1 MTPQSWLPWRRSRAR
16 REQRER
22 EIASEIQTHLELEA
36 GEHRE
41 RGLPPGEA
49 NDAARRAFGNV
60 GIVTEDTRAVWG
72 WTAVEQLVQD
82 VRYAV
87 RTMRRSP
94 GFAFTAIL
102 SLAMG
107 IGVNAAMFSMADALL
122 FRPLAIRAPGDVA
135 IVRSTSPDRAFD
147 GVSYPDFKDF
157 RDKSQSFDGLIAHR
171 LWMLSMAKTVDA
183 VPQMRMGMKVSRDF
197 FQTLGVEPALG
208 RAFLPEEVDVPGRD
222 AVAVLSHAF
231 WMNEFDGDP
240 RVVGRTIYVSDTP
253 VIIVGV
259 APRRFTGMDP
269 IIQPFLYVPASLGES
284 AGGKSIGASG
294 TTGGE
299 RSSNSGQGASAAASG
314 SVLDARGERGFI
326 VRGRLRDG
334 VTRERA
340 QAELAGIAKGLEQR
354 FPDTN
359 RARGVA
365 VRGEMQMRQEE
376 TPALFPIVI
385 LLLVLA
391 GLVLAIVCANVAN
404 LFLAR
409 ARARSREVAIR
420 LAIGSGQ
427 FRLVRQLL
435 TESAVLAVTGGFAG
449 IVLGFLVVRFFGS
462 IRIPTDTP
470 LVFDARIDT
479 RVLVFSLAAA
489 LLSALAFGLVP
500 AWQAG
505 RTNLVDALKRGDAGT
520 SGSARRR
527 RIWGRQTL
535 VVGQIALALVLMVTA
550 GIMLD
555 AFRKMLVVELGFRT
569 GQIMMIEVNTGMVN
583 YDDDRARELFRQL
596 IERTRALPGV
606 RHATLARAIPFRP
619 NFTDKLVVPE
629 GYQLPAGQDGV
640 RVSANIIDEAW
651 FETMGAGMRRGRAF
665 TIDDRADSRRVAI
678 VNEMFASLY
687 WPRQDAVG
695 KRLRLGPAGEW
706 VEVIG
711 VARTTKF
718 GQIAEPP
725 KPYLYLPLH
734 QHPQSRLTLLVH
746 TAGDPRAMADPL
758 RQLVRSLDPRMPV
771 FNVRDLQGMYEDGA
785 LGSQKLIVQIVSG
798 MGLLGL
804 GLAIVGLYAVI
815 AYSASR
821 RMREFGVRLSV
832 GASRADILRLV
843 LREGANLAA
852 AGIVLGLGVSLPVQR
867 VLGAVLVGLGPI
879 NPWIVVIAPLGLVIV
894 TIGACVAPAWRA
906 SLVNPT
912 TVLRLE

>member
-1 MTPQSWLPWRRSRAR
+1 MTPWLPWRRAGDRRA
-16 REQRER
+16 QRER
-22 EIASEIQTHLELEA
+22 EITSEIQTHLELEA

-41 RGLPPGEA
+41 RGLPPNEA
-49 NDAARRAFGNV
+49 RDAARRAFGNV
-60 GIVTEDTRAVWG
+60 AIVTEDTRAAWG
-72 WTAVEQLVQD
+72 WTAAEQFVQD
-82 VRYAV
+82 VRYAL

-94 GFAFTAIL
+94 GFALTAIL

-135 IVRSTSPDRAFD
+135 VVRSTSPDRAFD

-171 LWMLSMAKTVDA
+171 LWMMSLAKTADA

-222 AVAVLSHAF
+222 AVAILSHTF

-240 RVVGRTIYVSDTP
+240 RVIGRTIYVSDTP
-253 VIIVGV
+253 VTIVGI

-269 IIQPFLYVPASLGES
+269 IIQPFLYVPASLGEGASS
-284 AGGKSIGASG
+284 AG
-294 TTGGE
+294 
-299 RSSNSGQGASAAASG
+299 AAG
-314 SVLDARGERGFI
+314 VTVLEQRGERGFI

-340 QAELAGIAKGLEQR
+340 QAELTGIAKGLEQR

-359 RARGVA
+359 RARGIA
-365 VRGEMQMRQEE
+365 VRSEMQMRQEE
-376 TPALFPIVI
+376 APPLFPIVI

-391 GLVLAIVCANVAN
+391 ALVLAIVCANVAN

-435 TESAVLAVTGGFAG
+435 TESAVLAVTGGIAG
-449 IVLGFLVVRFFGS
+449 VGLGYLVVRFLGS

-470 LVFDARIDT
+470 LVFAPRIDT
-479 RVLVFSLAAA
+479 RVLLFSLGAA

-505 RTNLVDALKRGDAGT
+505 RTDLVEALKRGDAG
-520 SGSARRR
+520 SGASARRR
-527 RIWGRQTL
+527 RMWGRQTL

-555 AFRKMLVVELGFRT
+555 AFRKMLVVDLGFRT
-569 GQIMMIEVNTGMVN
+569 GNVMMIEVNTGMVN
-583 YDDDRARELFRQL
+583 YDDNRSREFFRQL
-596 IERTRALPGV
+596 LERTRALPGV

-640 RVSANIIDEAW
+640 RVPANYVDEAW
-651 FETMGAGMRRGRAF
+651 FETMDMGMRRGRPF
-665 TIDDRADSRRVAI
+665 TIDDRADSRKTAI

-725 KPYLYLPLH
+725 KPYLYLPLT
-734 QHPQSRLTLLVH
+734 QNPQPRLTLLVH
-746 TAGDPRAMADPL
+746 TADDPRAMADPL
-758 RQLVRSLDPRMPV
+758 RQVVRSLDPRMPV

-785 LGSQKLIVQIVSG
+785 LGSQKLIVQIVSA
-798 MGLLGL
+798 MGVLGL
-804 GLAIVGLYAVI
+804 GLAIIGLYAVI

-821 RMREFGVRLSV
+821 RMREFGVRMSI

-852 AGIVLGLGVSLPVQR
+852 AGIVLGLGLSLPVQR
-867 VLGAVLVGLGPI
+867 TLSAVLVGLGPI
-879 NPWIVVIAPLGLVIV
+879 SPWILVIAPLGLVIV

-906 SLVNPT
+906 SMVNPT

>member
-1 MTPQSWLPWRRSRAR
+1 MTPWLPWRRARER
-16 REQRER
+16 REQRDR
-22 EIASEIQTHLELEA
+22 EIAAEIQTHLELEA
-36 GEHRE
+36 GEQRE
-41 RGLPPGEA
+41 RGLPPVA
-49 NDAARRAFGNV
+49 AHDAARRAFGNV
-60 GIVTEDTRAVWG
+60 ALVTEDTRAAWG
-72 WTAVEQLVQD
+72 WTAVEQFMQD

-122 FRPLAIRAPGDVA
+122 FRPLAIREPGGVA
-135 IVRSTSPDRAFD
+135 VIRSTSPERAFD

-157 RDKSQSFDGLIAHR
+157 RDKSQSFDGVIAHR
-171 LWMLSMAKTVDA
+171 LWMMSLAKTADA

-208 RAFLPEEVDVPGRD
+208 RAFLPDEVDVPGRD
-222 AVAVLSHAF
+222 GVAVLSHSF

-240 RVVGRTIYVSDTP
+240 RIVGRTIYVSDTP
-253 VIIVGV
+253 VTIVGI
-259 APRRFTGMDP
+259 APKLFTGMDP
-269 IIQPFLYVPASLGES
+269 IIQPYLYVPASLGEVGES
-284 AGGKSIGASG
+284 GARGENAGSGESTSKASG
-294 TTGGE
+294 G
-299 RSSNSGQGASAAASG
+299 
-314 SVLDARGERGFI
+314 VLEQRGERGFI

-340 QAELAGIAKGLEQR
+340 QAELTGIAKGLEQQ

-359 RARGVA
+359 RARSVV
-365 VRGEMQMRQEE
+365 VRSEMQMRQEE

-404 LFLAR
+404 LLLAR

-435 TESAVLAVTGGFAG
+435 TESAVMAVVGGIAG
-449 IVLGFLVVRFFGS
+449 VGLGFLVTRFLGS

-479 RVLVFSLAAA
+479 RVLLFSLAAA

-505 RTNLVDALKRGDAGT
+505 RTDLVDALKRGDAG
-520 SGSARRR
+520 SGAVMRRR
-527 RIWGRQTL
+527 RMWGRQTL

-555 AFRKMLVVELGFRT
+555 AFRKMLVVDLGFRT
-569 GQIMMIEVNTGMVN
+569 SRVMMLEVNTGMVN
-583 YDDDRARELFRQL
+583 YDDDRAREFFRQL
-596 IERTRALPGV
+596 IDRTRALPGV

-619 NFTDKLVVPE
+619 NFTDRVVVPE

-640 RVSANIIDEAW
+640 RVPANIIDEAW
-651 FETMGAGMRRGRAF
+651 FETMGAEMRRGRAF
-665 TIDDRADSRRVAI
+665 TIDDRVDARKTAI

-706 VEVIG
+706 VEVVG
-711 VARTTKF
+711 VARTTRF
-718 GQIAEPP
+718 GQISEPP
-725 KPYLYLPLH
+725 KPYLYLPLT
-734 QHPQSRLTLLVH
+734 QHLQSRLTLLVH
-746 TAGDPRAMADPL
+746 TAGDARAMADPL
-758 RQLVRSLDPRMPV
+758 RQLVRSLDSRMPV

-785 LGSQKLIVQIVSG
+785 LGSQKLIVQIVSA

-804 GLAIVGLYAVI
+804 SLAIVGLYAVI

-821 RMREFGVRLSV
+821 RMREFGVRISI

-843 LREGANLAA
+843 LREGVNLSA
-852 AGIVLGLGVSLPVQR
+852 AGVVLGLALSVPVQR
-867 VLGAVLVGLGPI
+867 ALSAVLVGLGPI
-879 NPWIVVIAPLGLVIV
+879 SPWIVVIAPLGLVFV
-894 TIGACVAPAWRA
+894 TITACVAPAWRA

>member
-1 MTPQSWLPWRRSRAR
+1 MKQWLPWRRARER

-49 NDAARRAFGNV
+49 HDAARRAFGNV
-60 GIVTEDTRAVWG
+60 GIVIEDTRAVWG
-72 WTAVEQLVQD
+72 WMAVEQFVQD
-82 VRYAV
+82 ARYAV

-102 SLAMG
+102 SLTMG

-135 IVRSTSPDRAFD
+135 VVRSTSPDRAFD

-171 LWMLSMAKTVDA
+171 LWMLSIAKTADA

-208 RAFLPEEVDVPGRD
+208 RVFPPEEVDVPGRD
-222 AVAVLSHAF
+222 AVAVLSHTF

-253 VIIVGV
+253 VTIVGV

-284 AGGKSIGASG
+284 AGAGGN
-294 TTGGE
+294 TGGE
-299 RSSNSGQGASAAASG
+299 RPGNSGQSASAAASG
-314 SVLDARGERGFI
+314 SVLEARGEHGFI

-376 TPALFPIVI
+376 TPALFPIVM

-435 TESAVLAVTGGFAG
+435 TESAVLAVAGGIAG
-449 IVLGFLVVRFFGS
+449 VGLGFLVVRFLGS

-479 RVLVFSLAAA
+479 RVLLFSLAAA

-505 RTNLVDALKRGDAGT
+505 RTDLVDALKRGDAG
-520 SGSARRR
+520 SGASSRRR
-527 RIWGRQTL
+527 RMWGRQTL

-555 AFRKMLVVELGFRT
+555 AFRKMLVVDLGFRT

-583 YDDDRARELFRQL
+583 YDGDRAREFFRQL
-596 IERTRALPGV
+596 IERTRTLPGV

-640 RVSANIIDEAW
+640 RVPANIIDEAW
-651 FETMGAGMRRGRAF
+651 FETMDAEMRRGRAF
-665 TIDDRADSRRVAI
+665 TIDDRVDSRRVAI

-706 VEVIG
+706 VEVVG

-725 KPYLYLPLH
+725 KPYLYLPLP

-804 GLAIVGLYAVI
+804 GLAIIGLYAVI

-852 AGIVLGLGVSLPVQR
+852 AGIVLGLGLSLPVQR
-867 VLGAVLVGLGPI
+867 VLSAVLVGLGPI

>member
-1 MTPQSWLPWRRSRAR
+1 MTPWLPGRRARER

-22 EIASEIQTHLELEA
+22 EITSEIQTHLELEA
-36 GEHRE
+36 GEQRE
-41 RGLPPGEA
+41 RGLSPIEA
-49 NDAARRAFGNV
+49 NDAAKRAFGNV
-60 GIVTEDTRAVWG
+60 GIVTEDVRAVWG
-72 WTAVEQLVQD
+72 WTAVEQFMQD

-94 GFAFTAIL
+94 GFAFTGIL

-122 FRPLAIRAPGDVA
+122 FRPLAIRAPGEVA
-135 IVRSTSPDRAFD
+135 VVRSTSPERAFD

-171 LWMLSMAKTVDA
+171 LWMMSVAKTADA

-208 RAFLPEEVDVPGRD
+208 RAFLPDEVDVPGRD
-222 AVAVLSHAF
+222 GVAVLSHSY
-231 WMNEFDGDP
+231 WMTEFDGDP
-240 RVVGRTIYVSDTP
+240 RIVGRTIYVSDTP
-253 VIIVGV
+253 VTIVGV
-259 APRRFTGMDP
+259 APRAFTGMDP
-269 IIQPFLYVPASLGES
+269 IIQPYLYVPASLGES
-284 AGGKSIGASG
+284 AAVG
-294 TTGGE
+294 
-299 RSSNSGQGASAAASG
+299 GASASAVGAAGSAAG
-314 SVLDARGERGFI
+314 SVLEQRGERGFI
-326 VRGRLRDG
+326 VRGRLRDD

-340 QAELAGIAKGLEQR
+340 QAELAGITKGLEQR

-359 RARGVA
+359 RARGVV
-365 VRGEMQMRQEE
+365 VRSEMQMRQEE

-391 GLVLAIVCANVAN
+391 ALVLAIVCANVAN

-435 TESAVLAVTGGFAG
+435 TESAVLAVAGGIAG
-449 IVLGFLVVRFFGS
+449 VGLGFLVIRFLGS

-479 RVLVFSLAAA
+479 RVILFSLAVA
-489 LLSALAFGLVP
+489 LVSALAFGLVP

-505 RTNLVDALKRGDAGT
+505 RTDLVDALKRGDAG
-520 SGSARRR
+520 SGAAAARRR
-527 RIWGRQTL
+527 RMWGRQTL

-555 AFRKMLVVELGFRT
+555 AFRKMLTVDLGFRT
-569 GQIMMIEVNTGMVN
+569 AQVMMIEVNTGMVS
-583 YDDDRARELFRQL
+583 YDDDRSREFFRQL

-619 NFTDKLVVPE
+619 NFTDRVVVPE

-640 RVSANIIDEAW
+640 RVPANIIDEAW
-651 FETMGAGMRRGRAF
+651 FDTMGVEVRRGRAF
-665 TIDDRADSRRVAI
+665 TVDDRVGSRRTAI

-695 KRLRLGPAGEW
+695 KRLRLGAAGEW
-706 VEVIG
+706 VEVVGIAQTSK
-711 VARTTKF
+711 V
-718 GQIAEPP
+718 GQITEPP
-725 KPYLYLPLH
+725 KPYLYLPLA
-734 QHPQSRLTLLVH
+734 QNPQSRLTLLVH

-785 LGSQKLIVQIVSG
+785 LGSQKLIVQMVSG

-804 GLAIVGLYAVI
+804 SLAIIGLYAVI

-821 RMREFGVRLSV
+821 RMREFGVRISI

-843 LREGANLAA
+843 LREGVNLSA
-852 AGIVLGLGVSLPVQR
+852 AGIVLGLVLSWPVQR
-867 VLGAVLVGLGPI
+867 TLSAVLVGLGPMGPSI
-879 NPWIVVIAPLGLVIV
+879 LVIASIGLVLV
-894 TIGACVAPAWRA
+894 TLAACVAPAWRA
-906 SLVNPT
+906 SLVDPT
-912 TVLRLE
+912 KVLRLE